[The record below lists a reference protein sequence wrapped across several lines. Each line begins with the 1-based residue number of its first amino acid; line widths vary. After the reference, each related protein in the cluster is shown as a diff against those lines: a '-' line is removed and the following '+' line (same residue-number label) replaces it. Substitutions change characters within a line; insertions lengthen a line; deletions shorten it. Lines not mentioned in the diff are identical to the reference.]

1 MLSLA
6 ICFISL
12 LISRAFASLQIVPG
26 ATWTASGLN
35 QHIQA
40 HGGGIIQVGSTYYWV
55 GENKLNGSAFQS
67 INCYSST
74 DLVNWKFQSYL
85 LTVQSSGD
93 LGPNRVVER
102 PHIIYNSAT
111 SKYVMWMH
119 IDSSS
124 YGEARA
130 GVATSSSVC
139 GTYTYLG
146 ASQPLGFQSR
156 DLNVFKD
163 TDGTGYLLTEDRA
176 NGLRINKLSADYT
189 SVASATYLFADYEAP
204 AIYKSG
210 NTYFMFASHLS
221 GWAPN
226 DNVYC
231 TATSLSGPWSAWS
244 TFATSGTNTYSS
256 QTAAVVNINGIVM
269 YMGDRWQSSNLMTS
283 TYVWLP
289 LTISGT
295 TATMANRVNWNI
307 NAAAGTWSTSPTET
321 TPEAESST
329 NALASGATILSCSGC
344 SGSKSVGYIGG
355 PSPGGTLTFNGIS
368 SSVATT
374 TTLRIHHTNGDSTQ
388 RYANVIVNG
397 VSNIVSFLPTTND
410 NTPGT
415 SLLTTPLKSG
425 TGNVI
430 VFQSYNSGW
439 GESSY
444 SFSPAEVSDAMLTS
458 FYMQLRT
465 LTESWFR
472 YLKKSKSFLMDGI
485 SRHT

>member
-6 ICFISL
+6 ICFVSL
-12 LISRAFASLQIVPG
+12 LISRAFASLQIVR
-26 ATWTASGLN
+26 
-35 QHIQA
+35 
-40 HGGGIIQVGSTYYWV
+40 STYYWV

-102 PHIIYNSAT
+102 PHIMYNSAT

-124 YGEARA
+124 YGEAKA
-130 GVATSSSVC
+130 GVATSSSFTFTSAANCLRHQLITNIQRSKSAAWLPEQRPQRV
-139 GTYTYLG
+139 
-146 ASQPLGFQSR
+146 QSF
-156 DLNVFKD
+156 DVDVDAD
-163 TDGTGYLLTEDRA
+163 TDGTGYLLTEDVILTSCSRFRA

-189 SVASATYLFADYEAP
+189 SVVSATYLFADYEAP

-221 GWAPN
+221 GWSPN

-295 TATMANRVNWNI
+295 TATMANRVNWII
-307 NAAAGTWSTSPTET
+307 NAAAGTWSTAPSET
-321 TPEAESST
+321 TPEAEAST
-329 NALASGATILSCSGC
+329 NALASGAKIISCSGC
-344 SGSKSVGYIGG
+344 SGSDSVGYIGG

-368 SSVATT
+368 SSAATT

-425 TGNVI
+425 TSNVI

-439 GESSY
+439 A
-444 SFSPAEVSDAMLTS
+444 PNIDRIMVPVS
-458 FYMQLRT
+458 
-465 LTESWFR
+465 
-472 YLKKSKSFLMDGI
+472 
-485 SRHT
+485 